1 MKTITSRQMDALDT
15 NCEYLGLSRLQLMEN
30 AGSAVAA
37 EVMNLPTRERVLLV
51 AGRGNNGGDAFV
63 AARHL
68 TGYEVKVL
76 LLGKSGD
83 VKTPEA
89 ARNLSILK
97 STGIPVIE
105 VTDVSGLDPAYF
117 KDCDVI
123 VDAIFGTGIRG
134 DIREPE
140 TTAIDLINGSDAKV
154 VSVDVPSGM
163 DPDGGEFEKAVK
175 SDVTVTFHLP
185 KPGLFEKGAEE
196 YIKEIAV
203 ADIGIPP
210 EAEIMVGPG
219 DLKLVTGRRPDS
231 HKGEAGRVLIIG
243 GGAYTGAPALSG
255 MAALRSGADIVTVAV
270 PKSVAGIVAS
280 YSPNLIVRKLSKKRL
295 HMQDIPV
302 LEELIQAHDVV
313 VIGMGLGRD
322 DETLS
327 AVREILPMCSRVV
340 VDADGLAALEM
351 PLSRYGCEMIVT
363 PHAGEFKV
371 LSGDEVSTEPDK
383 RVSMVNRFAAENG
396 AVVLLKGPEDVISNG
411 QGARVNRTGNP
422 GMTVGGTGDV
432 LAGITGA
439 LFARNSAIEAAAAA
453 AYICGRAGDMVYE
466 ELGMGLL
473 ATDVIDNIPVAM
485 KI

>member
-1 MKTITSRQMDALDT
+1 MKTITSKQMDALDT

-37 EVMNLPTRERVLLV
+37 EVMNLTIRERVLLV
-51 AGRGNNGGDAFV
+51 AGKGNNGGDAFV

-97 STGIPVIE
+97 NTGIPVIE

-117 KDCDVI
+117 SDCDVI
-123 VDAIFGTGIRG
+123 VDAIFGTGING
-134 DIREPE
+134 PIRELE
-140 TTAIDLINGSDAKV
+140 TTVFDLINGSDAKV

-163 DPDGGEFEKAVK
+163 DPDGGKFEKAVQ
-175 SDVTVTFHLP
+175 SNVAVTFHLP
-185 KPGLFEKGAEE
+185 KPGLLEKVAKE

-203 ADIGIPP
+203 ADIGIPS
-210 EAEIMVGPG
+210 EAEIVVGPG

-231 HKGEAGRVLIIG
+231 HKGEGGRVLIIG

-255 MAALRSGADIVTVAV
+255 MAALRAGADIVTVAV

-280 YSPNLIVRKLSKKRL
+280 FSPNLIVRKLLKKRL
-295 HMQDIPV
+295 HRQDLPV

-340 VDADGLAALEM
+340 VDADGLAALET
-351 PLSRYGCEMIVT
+351 PLNRYGCEMIIT
-363 PHAGEFKV
+363 PHAGEFKLLGGTNV
-371 LSGDEVSTEPDK
+371 LDDFDK
-383 RVSMVNRFAAENG
+383 RVGMVNRFSADNG
-396 AVVLLKGPEDVISNG
+396 AVVLLKGPEDIISDG

-439 LFARNSAIEAAAAA
+439 LFAKHSAIEAASAAA
-453 AYICGRAGDMVYE
+453 FICGRAGNIAYE
-466 ELGMGLL
+466 KLGNGLL
-473 ATDVIDNIPVAM
+473 ASDVIDNIPAAM

>member
-37 EVMNLPTRERVLLV
+37 EVMNLPIRDRVLFV

-68 TGYEVKVL
+68 TGYDVKVI
-76 LLGKSGD
+76 LLGRSGD
-83 VKTPEA
+83 VKTSEA

-97 STGIPVIE
+97 NTGIPVLE
-105 VTDVSGLDPAYF
+105 VTDISGLEPAYF
-117 KDCDVI
+117 SDCDVI
-123 VDAIFGTGIRG
+123 VDAIFGTGIKG
-134 DIREPE
+134 PIREPE

-163 DPDGGEFEKAVK
+163 DPDGGEFEKAVR

-185 KPGLFEKGAEE
+185 KPGLLQKDAKE

-210 EAEIMVGPG
+210 EAGIIVGPG
-219 DLKLVTGRRPDS
+219 DLKLVTGRRSDS
-231 HKGEAGRVLIIG
+231 HKGDGGRVLVIG

-255 MAALRSGADIVTVAV
+255 MAALRAGADIVTVAV
-270 PKSVAGIVAS
+270 PKSTAGIVAS
-280 YSPNLIVRKLSKKRL
+280 FSPNLIVRRLSQERL
-295 HMQDIPV
+295 HSQDMPA
-302 LEELIQAHDVV
+302 LEELIRAHDVV

-322 DETLS
+322 HETLS
-327 AVREILPMCSRVV
+327 AVRELLPVCSRVV
-340 VDADGLAALEM
+340 VDADGLAALET
-351 PLSRYGCEMIVT
+351 PLSRYGCDMIVT
-363 PHAGEFKV
+363 PHAGEFKALGGFDV
-371 LSGDEVSTEPDK
+371 PGDLD
-383 RVSMVNRFAAENG
+383 RRMSMVNRFAADNG
-396 AVVLLKGPEDVISNG
+396 AVVLLKGPEDIISDG
-411 QGARVNRTGNP
+411 QGSRVNRTGNP

-439 LFARNSAIEAAAAA
+439 LFAKHSALEAAAAG
-453 AYICGRAGDMVYE
+453 AYICGRAGDIVYE
-466 ELGMGLL
+466 QLGTGLL
-473 ATDVIDNIPVAM
+473 ATDVIDTIPSAM

>member
-1 MKTITSRQMDALDT
+1 MKTITSRRMDALDT

-37 EVMNLPTRERVLLV
+37 EVMNLPTRERVLIV

-63 AARHL
+63 AARHM
-68 TGYEVKVL
+68 TGYEVRVL

-97 STGIPVIE
+97 SIGIPVIE

-117 KDCDVI
+117 SDCDVI
-123 VDAIFGTGIRG
+123 VDAIFGTGIKG
-134 DIREPE
+134 PIREPE
-140 TTAIDLINGSDAKV
+140 TTVIDMINGSDAKV

-163 DPDGGEFEKAVK
+163 DPNGGKFEKAVK

-185 KPGLFEKGAEE
+185 KPGLLENVAKD

-210 EAEIMVGPG
+210 EAETIVGPG
-219 DLKLVTGRRPDS
+219 DLKLVTGRRADS
-231 HKGEAGRVLIIG
+231 HKGEGGRVLIIG

-255 MAALRSGADIVTVAV
+255 MAALRTGADIVTVAV

-280 YSPNLIVRKLSKKRL
+280 FSPNLIVRKLSKKRL
-295 HMQDIPV
+295 HRQDIPV

-327 AVREILPMCSRVV
+327 AIEEILPMCSRVV
-340 VDADGLAALEM
+340 VDADGLAALET
-351 PLSRYGCEMIVT
+351 PLSHYGCDIIVT
-363 PHAGEFKV
+363 PHAGEFKAIGGADV
-371 LSGDEVSTEPDK
+371 LDDLDK
-383 RVSMVNRFAAENG
+383 RVGMVNRFAADNG
-396 AVVLLKGPEDVISNG
+396 TVVLLKGQEDIISDG
-411 QGARVNRTGNP
+411 QGAMVNRTGNP

-439 LFARNSAIEAAAAA
+439 LFARHNAIEAAAAA
-453 AYICGRAGDMVYE
+453 AYICGRAGDIVYE
-466 ELGMGLL
+466 KLGAGLL
-473 ATDVIDNIPVAM
+473 ATDVIDNIPAAM

>member
-123 VDAIFGTGIRG
+123 VDAIFGTGIKG